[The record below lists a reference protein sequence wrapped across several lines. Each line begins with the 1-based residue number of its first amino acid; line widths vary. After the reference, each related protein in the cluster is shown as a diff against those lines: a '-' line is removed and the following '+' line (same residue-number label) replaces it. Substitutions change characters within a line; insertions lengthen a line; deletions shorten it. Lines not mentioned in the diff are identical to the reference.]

1 LPKDIANVR
10 IEPLGDHHLRGA
22 FLCKNQKI
30 ENFCK
35 NNIKKQNNA
44 YMIRAFV
51 AVEGECNDVIGYY
64 YLCLTS
70 YAVGEIDETSDDK
83 FRRVEAVPAVYLG
96 MIGVHRDHDKQGIGR
111 LLMLDAF
118 NRTLVIAENA
128 GTYGLTLDAVD
139 EDVAGYYEAKYDFER
154 FADGGLEM
162 FLPLGT
168 MREALTA

>member
-1 LPKDIANVR
+1 
-10 IEPLGDHHLRGA
+10 
-22 FLCKNQKI
+22 
-30 ENFCK
+30 
-35 NNIKKQNNA
+35 
-44 YMIRAFV
+44 
-51 AVEGECNDVIGYY
+51 
-64 YLCLTS
+64 
-70 YAVGEIDETSDDK
+70 
-83 FRRVEAVPAVYLG
+83 